1 MERTKEQKKA
11 IALHGCNILVAAAA
25 GSGKTSVLIERIL
38 SMISSS
44 EHPIDIDRLLVVTF
58 TNAAAAEMR
67 ERMEKSLEKAF
78 EQGLSY
84 ADNKNLQKQIALLH
98 KSHIMTI
105 DSFCAEVLRN
115 HFQEANLDPSF
126 RIADNAEL
134 KLLQED
140 ILADVLETAYQE
152 AEKFPGFLQFVD
164 SYAPGRSDEAIETII
179 LSVYNAA
186 AAYPDPEGWLLEKR
200 KEIEAISTTPL
211 EEQEW
216 MKKLL
221 LFLHSDLE
229 SYQKE
234 IVRLIKL
241 CEQEAGLIP
250 YQETLELDL
259 ELFHDLLLSDN
270 YISYA
275 NAFSE
280 LSFARL
286 GRIKKAEKE
295 KISPDLI
302 QEIKDGRDTVKTAVS
317 LIKKSYFPEL
327 SKKKKKKR
335 KEEKD
340 FLEVFSNETEA
351 IKQETEF
358 VEEKKSIGE
367 AMEAELRKD
376 LLGTVVPMLAMYDI
390 ILLFLK
396 AYQKAKM
403 ERNILD
409 FSDQEHLALK
419 ILVDKDGTPTKA
431 ALELREYFEE
441 IMIDEYQDSNRLQEV
456 ILTAISKG
464 NNLFMVGDVKQ
475 SIYKFRLARPELFME
490 KYHKYQNC
498 NIEDT
503 FGKPEAES
511 HKIDLSK
518 NFRSRQSVLDIVN
531 YLFSRI
537 MGSQL
542 GNIEYD
548 KAAALYYGAGDSYL
562 PNEQDESEII
572 LVTPGEK
579 EKKNPEQ
586 GKIELE
592 AAHIAA
598 RIQKL
603 VLEQKFQVRDN
614 ASAEGA
620 SLDNPLRPI
629 RYGDIAIL
637 LRTMS
642 GWSEIFLKI
651 LQEMGIPAV
660 TATAKGY
667 FEASEVKILLNLL
680 KLIDNEQQDIP
691 LAAVMLSPIGGFSEM
706 DLAIICSMTRKKEE
720 FDIEK
725 KKEKDN
731 KLYNACREF
740 IDTVWQE
747 DNQIKLQ
754 QELQLFFKQ
763 IGDFRSLAACLT
775 VPELMEQILMITGYD
790 DCVRAM
796 PDGEKRYGNVRML
809 IQKAGD
815 FEKTSYHGLF
825 QFNRYMERLKKYEID
840 FGEAET
846 FNNIDAVQIMSIHKS
861 KGLEFPVVFV
871 SGLGKQF
878 NLMDTRKNI
887 VIHQELFAGADFVD
901 LEKRIQVP
909 TVLKKVLQKDMIME
923 TLAEELR
930 VLYVAMTRA
939 KEKLILTGYV
949 EKTEEKKRK
958 WIWQG
963 MAGKIPIH
971 VLENAKTFLDLIMPV
986 FLQEMPVKENNK
998 TGFDTCKIKIKESSS
1013 EDLVFQAIGMENT
1026 REWKRQDLLHH
1037 GEMELEEEKE
1047 YLYKEYKK
1055 EIFQQMEEVYPYQEE
1070 MQLKTK
1076 FTVSELK
1083 RASAMEEWES
1093 LEDNFDEDYLEKE
1106 ETFFSE
1112 NLGRAII
1119 DVPDTDELL
1128 SINSVEELELREKLI
1143 PSFIKPK
1150 EEKKMG
1156 GVMIGTLYHEVMCHI
1171 DFTNV
1176 NTIEKIREQLNNMK
1190 KKGILEPEGYR
1201 KIKVEKLQEFL
1212 ACPIGKRIVEA
1223 QKNGKLFREQPFV
1236 MGMDA
1241 AIFLDKNKKTQ
1252 TKEKENKKEKE
1263 IVLVQGVIDL
1273 FFEEN
1278 GKLILLDYKTD
1289 RVKEEKIKK
1298 RYLKQLEYYGE
1309 ALKRTRNLPVEEKYL
1324 YSFHL
1329 GKLIACE

>member
-1 MERTKEQKKA
+1 
-11 IALHGCNILVAAAA
+11 
-25 GSGKTSVLIERIL
+25 
-38 SMISSS
+38 
-44 EHPIDIDRLLVVTF
+44 
-58 TNAAAAEMR
+58 
-67 ERMEKSLEKAF
+67 
-78 EQGLSY
+78 
-84 ADNKNLQKQIALLH
+84 
-98 KSHIMTI
+98 
-105 DSFCAEVLRN
+105 
-115 HFQEANLDPSF
+115 
-126 RIADNAEL
+126 
-134 KLLQED
+134 
-140 ILADVLETAYQE
+140 
-152 AEKFPGFLQFVD
+152 
-164 SYAPGRSDEAIETII
+164 
-179 LSVYNAA
+179 
-186 AAYPDPEGWLLEKR
+186 
-200 KEIEAISTTPL
+200 
-211 EEQEW
+211 
-216 MKKLL
+216 
-221 LFLHSDLE
+221 
-229 SYQKE
+229 
-234 IVRLIKL
+234 
-241 CEQEAGLIP
+241 
-250 YQETLELDL
+250 
-259 ELFHDLLLSDN
+259 
-270 YISYA
+270 
-275 NAFSE
+275 
-280 LSFARL
+280 
-286 GRIKKAEKE
+286 
-295 KISPDLI
+295 
-302 QEIKDGRDTVKTAVS
+302 
-317 LIKKSYFPEL
+317 
-327 SKKKKKKR
+327 
-335 KEEKD
+335 
-340 FLEVFSNETEA
+340 
-351 IKQETEF
+351 
-358 VEEKKSIGE
+358 
-367 AMEAELRKD
+367 MEAELRKD

-475 SIYKFRLARPELFME
+475 SIYKFRLARPEIFME

-763 IGDFRSLAACLT
+763 IGVFRSLAACLT

-809 IQKAGD
+809 IQKKKKKK
-815 FEKTSYHGLF
+815 KTSYHGLF

-909 TVLKKVLQKDMIME
+909 TVLKKVLQKDMIM
-923 TLAEELR
+923 
-930 VLYVAMTRA
+930 
-939 KEKLILTGYV
+939 
-949 EKTEEKKRK
+949 
-958 WIWQG
+958 WQ
-963 MAGKIPIH
+963 
-971 VLENAKTFLDLIMPV
+971 
-986 FLQEMPVKENNK
+986 
-998 TGFDTCKIKIKESSS
+998 
-1013 EDLVFQAIGMENT
+1013 
-1026 REWKRQDLLHH
+1026 
-1037 GEMELEEEKE
+1037 
-1047 YLYKEYKK
+1047 
-1055 EIFQQMEEVYPYQEE
+1055 
-1070 MQLKTK
+1070 
-1076 FTVSELK
+1076 
-1083 RASAMEEWES
+1083 
-1093 LEDNFDEDYLEKE
+1093 
-1106 ETFFSE
+1106 
-1112 NLGRAII
+1112 
-1119 DVPDTDELL
+1119 
-1128 SINSVEELELREKLI
+1128 
-1143 PSFIKPK
+1143 
-1150 EEKKMG
+1150 
-1156 GVMIGTLYHEVMCHI
+1156 
-1171 DFTNV
+1171 
-1176 NTIEKIREQLNNMK
+1176 
-1190 KKGILEPEGYR
+1190 
-1201 KIKVEKLQEFL
+1201 
-1212 ACPIGKRIVEA
+1212 
-1223 QKNGKLFREQPFV
+1223 
-1236 MGMDA
+1236 
-1241 AIFLDKNKKTQ
+1241 
-1252 TKEKENKKEKE
+1252 
-1263 IVLVQGVIDL
+1263 
-1273 FFEEN
+1273 
-1278 GKLILLDYKTD
+1278 
-1289 RVKEEKIKK
+1289 
-1298 RYLKQLEYYGE
+1298 
-1309 ALKRTRNLPVEEKYL
+1309 
-1324 YSFHL
+1324 
-1329 GKLIACE
+1329 